1 MTLQA
6 SGAISLSDIKNE
18 HGGGSTNIALGN
30 YKKQIDNADGYAY
43 YIVSWTGHHF
53 QIAGTSPFT
62 TLTFYAHT
70 HTTDIF
76 LLLDSSVTVPVNVTT
91 TITTDGSNLVSSGVS
106 NNGST
111 YNASSAY
118 HRGSYTQIHI
128 KSLGTATGN
137 TGTDTFDSFIYL
149 STNQLQV
156 QSGSDSSA
164 RYNAFKATPATGEV
178 KHHQSYSDLAFPSAL
193 DGGSED
199 AKVGGGTFFSTSSTS
214 YLSLIHI

>member
-1 MTLQA
+1 M
-6 SGAISLSDIKNE
+6 
-18 HGGGSTNIALGN
+18 
-30 YKKQIDNADGYAY
+30 
-43 YIVSWTGHHF
+43 
-53 QIAGTSPFT
+53 
-62 TLTFYAHT
+62 
-70 HTTDIF
+70 
-76 LLLDSSVTVPVNVTT
+76 
-91 TITTDGSNLVSSGVS
+91 VSSGVS

-214 YLSLIHI
+214 YPGLIKNGQSLTMKGTMETAPGGVFSGGGNVLVNNAIKVTPKE